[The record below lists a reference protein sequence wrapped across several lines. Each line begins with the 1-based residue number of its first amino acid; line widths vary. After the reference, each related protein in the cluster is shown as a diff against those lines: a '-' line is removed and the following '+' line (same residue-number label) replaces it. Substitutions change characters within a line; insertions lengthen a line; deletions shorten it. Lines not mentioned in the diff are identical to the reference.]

1 MKEIFFELPIKE
13 ESTFFL
19 KIVALP
25 LITFKTIY
33 LIYTIA
39 MMLLKNNKNIVMEDF
54 KIKSM
59 VVKSY
64 STLSTLLLINVYFGF
79 FIWFN
84 GTNKFEWGTFP
95 MEITNTYIQMI
106 PILLSI
112 LVSGFMYWKNIKL
125 IKKYI

>member
-25 LITFKTIY
+25 LITFITIY
-33 LIYTIA
+33 LIYTIT
-39 MMLLKNNKNIVMEDF
+39 MMLLKNNKNIIMEDF

-84 GTNKFEWGTFP
+84 GTNKFEWGAFP

>member
-1 MKEIFFELPIKE
+1 
-13 ESTFFL
+13 
-19 KIVALP
+19 
-25 LITFKTIY
+25 
-33 LIYTIA
+33 
-39 MMLLKNNKNIVMEDF
+39 
-54 KIKSM
+54 M

>member
-25 LITFKTIY
+25 LITFITIY

>member
-1 MKEIFFELPIKE
+1 MKEFFFELPIKE

-25 LITFKTIY
+25 LITFITIY